1 VLFEKYN
8 VNNVVVV
15 TVVCEL
21 EVKLVALLMVENSV
35 DENKRVVGSGKKV
48 EENITMLLFVK
59 IDVVVLLDVV
69 NEDSVKGDVII
80 LDELVV
86 FFVLVDDEKGIE
98 VIFDLLEMD
107 DDEIELV
114 VDVSLVIEIALV
126 VSILVLVESDV
137 AIDVAE

>member
-1 VLFEKYN
+1 MLFEKYN